1 MDLSQNKLTKSE
13 WQSIETPVSDDEKKI
28 LKMIQS
34 GYNDVTIRYNDHS
47 SLLSVLKMQYNIENE
62 KFLYTKYFEDEIRN
76 LSFLWDLIKIP
87 NVQKNVRPPKSIDL
101 LRLSNMDKN
110 IQRLYETTFEHVQL
124 TLCKDILINIVEIT
138 TRQCFAL
145 YTLLQMKKSTIVHQN
160 CFVREFIDHLLVL
173 MEKEKPQ
180 IIEYIFHHMH
190 EIVEKNAFLLQYQ
203 DKCLYEHQ
211 KQIFHLLKRNEN
223 EKMLILYTSATGS
236 GKTITPLGLSVGKRI
251 IYICAARHIG
261 LQLAKSAI
269 SIGKCVA
276 FAFGCE
282 TDNDIRLHYSSA
294 VEFTKNKKSGS
305 IAKVD
310 NSDGSKVEIMIC
322 DISSYLISMY
332 YMLLFNIES
341 DIIMYW
347 DEPTISLD
355 QEVHPL
361 HEIIEQTWQKN
372 KISKVILSCATLPK
386 QKDIIDTLDGFRE
399 KFDGAT
405 IHEISSFECN
415 KSVSLLDSYGK
426 MVLPHLLFPNYEDI
440 ERSANHCLENK
451 SLLRYF
457 DLKGVTDFI
466 NEIAPLYIKEQY
478 KVMNYFTNISEL
490 TMDKVKIYYLK
501 VLKQIQS
508 SQWEEIYH
516 LSMKK
521 KDEIKRHIGIEF
533 TTIDAHTLTDG
544 PSIFIAEDV
553 KKIGSFYIQH
563 TKIPSCIYNEIMEKI
578 GINNGIQKK
587 MDQLMRTLDDT
598 MGNEIDKE
606 KKMKK
611 EIFNP
616 EVKRILDS
624 IDVLRNTIKMIA
636 LTSKYIPN
644 TKQHQE
650 LWVPNKQIIEN
661 AFIPFIDETTIREIM
676 ELELNDKVKI
686 LLLLG
691 IGIFDIVNTNISY
704 MEIMKRLATEQKLF
718 IIIASSDYIYGTNYQ
733 LCHGILGKDLL
744 HMTQQKTIQAMGRI
758 GRGNIQQTYTVRFRD
773 NVLLKSLFQPS
784 LHNREAQNISKLF
797 CYKTEAK
804 EAKEEKEEKKTE
816 NRKK

>member
-13 WQSIETPVSDDEKKI
+13 WQSIETPVSDEEKKI
-28 LKMIQS
+28 LLMIQS
-34 GYNDVTIRYNDHS
+34 GYNDVTIRYNDQS
-47 SLLSVLKMQYNIENE
+47 SLLSVLKMQCNIENE
-62 KFLYTKYFEDEIRN
+62 KFLYAKYFEKEIQN
-76 LSFLWDLIKIP
+76 LSLLWSLVKIP
-87 NVQKNVRPPKSIDL
+87 NVEKSIRSPKTVDL

-110 IQRLYETTFEHVQL
+110 IQRLYETTFESIQL
-124 TLCKDILINIVEIT
+124 NFCKDVLVET
-138 TRQCFAL
+138 TTSTTTKQCFAL
-145 YTLLQMKKSTIVHQN
+145 YTLIQMKKSTITHQN
-160 CFVREFIDHLLVL
+160 RFVRDFIDNLILLI
-173 MEKEKPQ
+173 EKEKPW

-190 EIVEKNAFLLQYQ
+190 EVVEKNIFLLQYQ
-203 DKCLYEHQ
+203 DKCLYDHQ
-211 KQIFHLLKRNEN
+211 KQIFHLLKHNAN

-236 GKTITPLGLSVGKRI
+236 GKTITPIGLSVEKRI

-269 SIGKCVA
+269 SIGKRVA

-282 TDNDIRLHYSSA
+282 SANDIRLHYSSA

-332 YMLLFNIES
+332 YMLLFNNES
-341 DIIMYW
+341 NIIMYW

-355 QEVHPL
+355 QEIHPL
-361 HEIIEQTWQKN
+361 HKIIEKTWQEN

-386 QKDIIDTLDGFRE
+386 QRDIIDTLDGFRE

-415 KSVSLLDSYGK
+415 KSISLINSYGK
-426 MVLPHLLFPNYEDI
+426 VVLPHVLFESYHDI
-440 ERSANHCLENK
+440 EKSVDHCLENK

-457 DLKGVTDFI
+457 DLKGVTTFI
-466 NEIAPLYIKEQY
+466 KDITDLYIKRQY
-478 KVMNYFTNISEL
+478 KVTNYFTNILEL
-490 TMDKVKIYYLK
+490 TMDNVKLYYLK
-501 VLKQIQS
+501 VLKHIDPL
-508 SQWEEIYH
+508 QWEEIYH
-516 LSMKK
+516 IFHKK
-521 KDEIKRHIGIEF
+521 MEDLKTNNGIKF
-533 TTIDAHTLTDG
+533 TTSDAHTLTDG

-553 KKIGSFYIQH
+553 NKIGLFYIQQ
-563 TKIPSCIYNEIMEKI
+563 TKIPSRIYDEIMEKI

-587 MDQLMRTLDDT
+587 MDQLIKTLDDT
-598 MGNEIDKE
+598 MGKE
-606 KKMKK
+606 FEKENKMKK
-611 EIFNP
+611 EIYNP
-616 EVKRILDS
+616 DIKRILDS
-624 IDVLRNTIKMIA
+624 IDVLRNNIKMIA
-636 LTSKYIPN
+636 LGPNYIPN

-650 LWVPNKQIIEN
+650 LWVPKKQIIDN
-661 AFIPFIDETTIREIM
+661 AFIPFIDESTIREIM
-676 ELELNDKVKI
+676 ELELDDQIKI

-691 IGIFDIVNTNISY
+691 IGIFDISNTNIAY

-773 NVLLKSLFQPS
+773 DALLKSLFQPS
-784 LHNREAQNISKLF
+784 LNHMEAKNISILLCNKI
-797 CYKTEAK
+797 
-804 EAKEEKEEKKTE
+804 EEK
-816 NRKK
+816 